1 MRKFNFIKYIVS
13 VLMLIV
19 LVTAAFAMPG
29 VVYSIYDD
37 KIFGKKENMEIEVAS
52 YEKEHSFEAQLTSIA
67 KYFDGTCDLSAVRM
81 EEGNSSVSNNELAD
95 IINKELDRFIASSS
109 GEENVSFDEQSIMER
124 NLYTVYVTVP
134 EDEEARNSITMWL
147 LRLNINSEMYDYAE
161 ILLDMEYHKI
171 YNVRFYIKNDDLT
184 EKYEKYEG
192 FAIEESSVLD
202 NYYAEYQFYC
212 IFWQLQDNKEIVNDA
227 SVGQSSLDD
236 YYLTEYSEEKIL
248 PVNIDFLKD
257 NEGCYIDIGI
267 KNIRS
272 ILQL

>member
-109 GEENVSFDEQSIMER
+109 GEESVSFDEQSIMER

-184 EKYEKYEG
+184 EKYEKYED
-192 FAIEESSVLD
+192 FAMEEISVLY

-212 IFWQLQDNKEIVNDA
+212 IFWPLQDNKEIVNDA

-236 YYLTEYSEEKIL
+236 YYVTEYSEEKIL